1 MVLPWETYMIS
12 RYCVYVSRRQIARG
26 ALQNF
31 APNGELVIIIADFI
45 TYSTTIHICIAA
57 WMKIL
62 FVLYLNMWGE
72 ATRSWR
78 YWNECRKHELELE
91 NKRLCIEL
99 TLREAETLPPA
110 TKQCSFV
117 IRPGVCILSKRW
129 WESCNTY
136 YMVYRSWLIG
146 IEANHIDGGER
157 SRRWDKVERQGVFVQ
172 WQPVLEMDRE
182 TTGTEIVSDV
192 GMVSIW

>member
-26 ALQNF
+26 ALPNF

-45 TYSTTIHICIAA
+45 TYSTSIHICIAA

-62 FVLYLNMWGE
+62 FVLYLNLWDE

-78 YWNECRKHELELE
+78 YWNECRNHELELE

-110 TKQCSFV
+110 TKHCSFV
-117 IRPGVCILSKRW
+117 IRPVVCILSKKMMRKLQHILYGLQKLINRDRG
-129 WESCNTY
+129 EP
-136 YMVYRSWLIG
+136 YRRRRDVSEMSQG
-146 IEANHIDGGER
+146 REAVCVR
-157 SRRWDKVERQGVFVQ
+157 AV
-172 WQPVLEMDRE
+172 
-182 TTGTEIVSDV
+182 TTRAGNGPWNNRKIVSDV
-192 GMVSIW
+192 GMVSIR

>member
-26 ALQNF
+26 GLQNF
-31 APNGELVIIIADFI
+31 APNGELVIIIADCI

-62 FVLYLNMWGE
+62 FVLYLKLWGE
-72 ATRSWR
+72 ATRSW
-78 YWNECRKHELELE
+78 

-99 TLREAETLPPA
+99 KLREAETLPPA

-157 SRRWDKVERQGVFVQ
+157 SRRWVKGERQDVFVQ

-182 TTGTEIVSDV
+182 TTGKEIVSDV